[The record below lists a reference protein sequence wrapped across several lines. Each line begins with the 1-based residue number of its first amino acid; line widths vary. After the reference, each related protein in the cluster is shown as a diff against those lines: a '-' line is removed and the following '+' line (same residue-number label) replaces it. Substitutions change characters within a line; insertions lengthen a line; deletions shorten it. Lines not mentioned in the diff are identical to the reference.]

1 MNFIE
6 LHEEKTGFSF
16 VLPLDAI
23 ISIRQTDDLRAFVE
37 THLSFKGE
45 SIGFYTKELYIEV
58 LKRIH
63 VLENIQLSTSRK
75 LD

>member
-6 LHEEKTGFSF
+6 LHEQQTGVSY
-16 VLPLDAI
+16 VIPLDAI

-37 THLSFKGE
+37 THISFEGE

-58 LKRIH
+58 LQRIH
-63 VLENIQLSTSRK
+63 ALENVQLLTKRK